1 MTTAIPNRIRRSVR
15 YASFDLRNENRQ
27 VQSSA
32 RRERMSVN
40 RSVPEERF
48 RNTQD
53 WTTTMGMSPSGR
65 YEVFG
70 ETKKQE
76 KPITWSSVRWSWA
89 TAVICLAAVVMIAV
103 LLADIGMIG
112 DTSKQI
118 RSISTKMERVEEKNG
133 QLENELYALAN
144 DVSICTEA
152 VKLNLVSSNGATA
165 IALTVP
171 YGATT
176 TLAETE
182 NQAQTTLNQ
191 RAALVP

>member
-1 MTTAIPNRIRRSVR
+1 
-15 YASFDLRNENRQ
+15 
-27 VQSSA
+27 
-32 RRERMSVN
+32 
-40 RSVPEERF
+40 
-48 RNTQD
+48 
-53 WTTTMGMSPSGR
+53 
-65 YEVFG
+65 
-70 ETKKQE
+70 
-76 KPITWSSVRWSWA
+76 
-89 TAVICLAAVVMIAV
+89 MIAV

-112 DTSKQI
+112 NTSKQI
-118 RSISTKMERVEEKNG
+118 RSISTKMERIEEKNG
-133 QLENELYALAN
+133 QLENELYAMAN

-176 TLAETE
+176 TLAGTE